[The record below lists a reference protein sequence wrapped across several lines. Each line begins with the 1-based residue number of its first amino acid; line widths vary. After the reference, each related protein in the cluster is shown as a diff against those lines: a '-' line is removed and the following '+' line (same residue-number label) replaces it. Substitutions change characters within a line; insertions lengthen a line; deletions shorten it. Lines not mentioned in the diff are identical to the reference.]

1 MSHFTFMLQRQIS
14 CRNEISRRSVNHQSL
29 TDVIMQSTDGNVWYL
44 HQMWSPSRDWLVAL
58 GGTHCN
64 SHGLDIIYY
73 KLHF

>member
-44 HQMWSPSRDWLVAL
+44 H
-58 GGTHCN
+58 
-64 SHGLDIIYY
+64 
-73 KLHF
+73 